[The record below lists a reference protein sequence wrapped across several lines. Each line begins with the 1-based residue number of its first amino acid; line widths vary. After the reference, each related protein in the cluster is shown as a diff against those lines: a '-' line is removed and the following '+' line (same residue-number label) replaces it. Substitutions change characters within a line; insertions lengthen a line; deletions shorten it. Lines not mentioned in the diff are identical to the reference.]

1 LLQADGSRAE
11 NNMGIENPVH
21 LLFIALV
28 ALLVLG
34 PKRLPKLARALG
46 QGIRE
51 FRGALEQGAS
61 EPAESAPHPPEMP
74 PETTPVPADVPPQPA
89 QFSQQAARAQSPASQ
104 AEPPAGE
111 PAP

>member
-1 LLQADGSRAE
+1 
-11 NNMGIENPVH
+11 MGIENPVH

-34 PKRLPKLARALG
+34 PKRLPKLARAVG

-51 FRGALEQGAS
+51 FRGALEQAAS
-61 EPAESAPHPPEMP
+61 EPAESTTQP
-74 PETTPVPADVPPQPA
+74 PETPPAPAPVPSVPA
-89 QFSQQAARAQSPASQ
+89 QVNRQADQAQQPGSQ
-104 AEPPAGE
+104 AEPPASE

>member
-1 LLQADGSRAE
+1 
-11 NNMGIENPVH
+11 MGIENPVH

-28 ALLVLG
+28 ALIVLG

-61 EPAESAPHPPEMP
+61 EPAPQPQETPPAPAH
-74 PETTPVPADVPPQPA
+74 VAPAAAHVPPAPA
-89 QFSQQAARAQSPASQ
+89 QTSQETAQAQPPAGQ
-104 AEPPAGE
+104 AEPPARE

>member
-1 LLQADGSRAE
+1 
-11 NNMGIENPVH
+11 MGIENPVH

-28 ALLVLG
+28 ALIVLG

-61 EPAESAPHPPEMP
+61 GPAESASQP
-74 PETTPVPADVPPQPA
+74 PETPSAPAHAPPQPA
-89 QFSQQAARAQSPASQ
+89 QVGHHAAEAQSPASQ
-104 AEPPAGE
+104 AEPSASE

>member
-1 LLQADGSRAE
+1 
-11 NNMGIENPVH
+11 MGIENPVH

-28 ALLVLG
+28 ALIVLG

-61 EPAESAPHPPEMP
+61 EPAESSAQP
-74 PETTPVPADVPPQPA
+74 PETPPAPAHVTPQPA
-89 QFSQQAARAQSPASQ
+89 QISQDAAQAQSAASQ
-104 AEPPAGE
+104 AELSASD

>member
-1 LLQADGSRAE
+1 
-11 NNMGIENPVH
+11 MGIENPVH

-28 ALLVLG
+28 ALIVLG

-61 EPAESAPHPPEMP
+61 EPAESAPQP
-74 PETTPVPADVPPQPA
+74 PETPPAAAHVTPKPA
-89 QFSQQAARAQSPASQ
+89 QISQHAAQAQSPASE
-104 AEPPAGE
+104 AEPSASD

>member
-1 LLQADGSRAE
+1 
-11 NNMGIENPVH
+11 MGIENPVH

-28 ALLVLG
+28 ALIVLG

-61 EPAESAPHPPEMP
+61 EPAESASQPAESASQPLETPPA
-74 PETTPVPADVPPQPA
+74 PAHVTPQPG
-89 QFSQQAARAQSPASQ
+89 QVPEQAAHARSPANQ
-104 AEPPAGE
+104 AEPSASE

>member
-28 ALLVLG
+28 ALIVLG

-61 EPAESAPHPPEMP
+61 EPAESAPQP
-74 PETTPVPADVPPQPA
+74 PETPPETPPAPAHVTPQPA
-89 QFSQQAARAQSPASQ
+89 QISQHAAPAQSAASQ
-104 AEPPAGE
+104 AEPSASD

>member
-1 LLQADGSRAE
+1 
-11 NNMGIENPVH
+11 MGIENPVH

-34 PKRLPKLARALG
+34 PKRLPKLARAVG

-51 FRGALEQGAS
+51 FRGALEQAAS
-61 EPAESAPHPPEMP
+61 EPAESTTQP
-74 PETTPVPADVPPQPA
+74 PETPPAAAHVTPKPA
-89 QFSQQAARAQSPASQ
+89 QISQHAAQAQSPASE
-104 AEPPAGE
+104 AEPSASD

>member
-11 NNMGIENPVH
+11 HIMGIENPVH

-28 ALLVLG
+28 ALIVLG

-61 EPAESAPHPPEMP
+61 EPAESAPQP
-74 PETTPVPADVPPQPA
+74 PETPPETPPAPAHVIPQPA
-89 QFSQQAARAQSPASQ
+89 QISQHAAQAQSAASQ
-104 AEPPAGE
+104 AEPSASD

>member
-1 LLQADGSRAE
+1 
-11 NNMGIENPVH
+11 MGIENPVH

-28 ALLVLG
+28 ALIVLG

-61 EPAESAPHPPEMP
+61 EPAESAPQP
-74 PETTPVPADVPPQPA
+74 PETPPETPPAPAHATPQPA
-89 QFSQQAARAQSPASQ
+89 RISQDAARAQSPASQ
-104 AEPPAGE
+104 AEPSASD

>member
-1 LLQADGSRAE
+1 
-11 NNMGIENPVH
+11 MGIENPVH

-28 ALLVLG
+28 ALIVLG

-61 EPAESAPHPPEMP
+61 EPAESAPQP
-74 PETTPVPADVPPQPA
+74 PETPPAPARVTPRPA
-89 QFSQQAARAQSPASQ
+89 QVGQHAAQAQSPERQ
-104 AEPPAGE
+104 AEPPASE

>member
-1 LLQADGSRAE
+1 
-11 NNMGIENPVH
+11 MGIENPVH

-28 ALLVLG
+28 ALIVLG

-51 FRGALEQGAS
+51 FRGALEQGAAG
-61 EPAESAPHPPEMP
+61 PAESASQP
-74 PETTPVPADVPPQPA
+74 PETPSAPAHTPPQPA
-89 QFSQQAARAQSPASQ
+89 QVGQHAAEAQSPASQ
-104 AEPPAGE
+104 AEPSASE

>member
-1 LLQADGSRAE
+1 
-11 NNMGIENPVH
+11 MGIENPVH

-28 ALLVLG
+28 ALIVLG

-61 EPAESAPHPPEMP
+61 EPAESASQP
-74 PETTPVPADVPPQPA
+74 PETPPAPAHVTPQPG
-89 QFSQQAARAQSPASQ
+89 QVGEQAAQARSPASQ
-104 AEPPAGE
+104 AEPSASE

>member
-1 LLQADGSRAE
+1 
-11 NNMGIENPVH
+11 MGIENPVH

-28 ALLVLG
+28 ALIVLG

-61 EPAESAPHPPEMP
+61 EPAESASQP
-74 PETTPVPADVPPQPA
+74 PETPSAPAHAPPQPA
-89 QFSQQAARAQSPASQ
+89 QVGQHAAEAQSPASQ
-104 AEPPAGE
+104 AEPSASE

>member
-1 LLQADGSRAE
+1 
-11 NNMGIENPVH
+11 MGIENPVH

-28 ALLVLG
+28 ALIVLG

-61 EPAESAPHPPEMP
+61 EPAESASQP
-74 PETTPVPADVPPQPA
+74 PETPSAPAHAPPQPA
-89 QFSQQAARAQSPASQ
+89 QVGHHAAEAQSPASQ
-104 AEPPAGE
+104 AEPSASE

>member
-1 LLQADGSRAE
+1 
-11 NNMGIENPVH
+11 MGIENPVH

-28 ALLVLG
+28 ALIVLG

-61 EPAESAPHPPEMP
+61 EPAESAPQP
-74 PETTPVPADVPPQPA
+74 PETPPAPAHATPQPA
-89 QFSQQAARAQSPASQ
+89 QVGQHGAEAQSPASQ
-104 AEPPAGE
+104 AEPPASE